1 MIRLGSL
8 WYNCIHWSRFET
20 LSSDK
25 SSAISDLVIIRLACT
40 KANSYSNFVTHPPSL
55 IKIINLFT
63 SQKTDSSII
72 QTFLLPPGEKPVA
85 MFQHSETVDSV
96 VNEDV
101 AWMNSAAMSQS
112 VDGLILVTTS
122 GVFQCK
128 PKTSPEKLFL
138 ELAVNSA
145 DTSAADILAITSGLD
160 VNKLY
165 EVSAQAVIKD
175 FNSNMC
181 HV

>member
-1 MIRLGSL
+1 
-8 WYNCIHWSRFET
+8 
-20 LSSDK
+20 
-25 SSAISDLVIIRLACT
+25 
-40 KANSYSNFVTHPPSL
+40 
-55 IKIINLFT
+55 
-63 SQKTDSSII
+63 
-72 QTFLLPPGEKPVA
+72 

-165 EVSAQAVIKD
+165 EVSAQAVIMD
-175 FNSNMC
+175 FNSDIS

>member
-1 MIRLGSL
+1 MKPGDVQILGSTSVSNL
-8 WYNCIHWSRFET
+8 IHC
-20 LSSDK
+20 L
-25 SSAISDLVIIRLACT
+25 
-40 KANSYSNFVTHPPSL
+40 
-55 IKIINLFT
+55 IINLFT

-101 AWMNSAAMSQS
+101 AWINSAAMSQS

-165 EVSAQAVIKD
+165 EVSAQAVIMD
-175 FNSNMC
+175 FNSNIS

>member
-1 MIRLGSL
+1 
-8 WYNCIHWSRFET
+8 
-20 LSSDK
+20 
-25 SSAISDLVIIRLACT
+25 
-40 KANSYSNFVTHPPSL
+40 
-55 IKIINLFT
+55 
-63 SQKTDSSII
+63 
-72 QTFLLPPGEKPVA
+72 

-96 VNEDV
+96 VNEDI
-101 AWMNSAAMSQS
+101 AQINSAAMSQS

-145 DTSAADILAITSGLD
+145 NTSAADILAITSGLD

-165 EVSAQAVIKD
+165 EVSAQAVIMD
-175 FNSNMC
+175 FNSNIIMQC
-181 HV
+181 IKLKSVNQNFKATMRDKSVETLP

>member
-1 MIRLGSL
+1 
-8 WYNCIHWSRFET
+8 
-20 LSSDK
+20 
-25 SSAISDLVIIRLACT
+25 
-40 KANSYSNFVTHPPSL
+40 
-55 IKIINLFT
+55 
-63 SQKTDSSII
+63 
-72 QTFLLPPGEKPVA
+72 

-96 VNEDV
+96 VNDDV
-101 AWMNSAAMSQS
+101 ASAAMSQS

-165 EVSAQAVIKD
+165 EVSAQAVIMD
-175 FNSNMC
+175 FNSNIS
-181 HV
+181 HVKLLSRLSW